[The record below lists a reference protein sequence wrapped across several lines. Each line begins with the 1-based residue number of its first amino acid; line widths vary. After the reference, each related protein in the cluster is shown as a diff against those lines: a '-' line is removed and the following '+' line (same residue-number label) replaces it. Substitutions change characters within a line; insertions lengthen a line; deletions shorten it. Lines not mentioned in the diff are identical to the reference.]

1 MGSIKLKT
9 PDNLP
14 RKTYSIYL
22 ILGGNWM
29 LSPDIEKGEDGL
41 INFLN
46 QTPLIKQTDQIFTDS
61 QPVTKKWC
69 EWSPRSWGI
78 ILQIRAGGRSFDAVK
93 YPPALRKAWKNMK
106 DTTTLDSW
114 RGNETSHL
122 NHFSICAGN
131 MKVALVL
138 RWYFESYFYIFQ
150 PIRSCMSWFFYTS
163 IYLFNGLK
171 QNSSNNWME
180 QSPKSTDITNAK
192 RNRDLYIPFS
202 QPYQRS
208 QHFMARLA
216 AVVFLT
222 LDVAPCHRLL
232 RSTAAQSPRQW
243 LASSVRMPA
252 ASTIGMHQSSWEVVH
267 ACSQSHT
274 FVCIHQLQ
282 LIKGKDPKIS
292 QTPRSSS

>member
-1 MGSIKLKT
+1 MMWVIASL
-9 PDNLP
+9 
-14 RKTYSIYL
+14 
-22 ILGGNWM
+22 
-29 LSPDIEKGEDGL
+29 
-41 INFLN
+41 
-46 QTPLIKQTDQIFTDS
+46 
-61 QPVTKKWC
+61 
-69 EWSPRSWGI
+69 
-78 ILQIRAGGRSFDAVK
+78 
-93 YPPALRKAWKNMK
+93 LRNHLAN
-106 DTTTLDSW
+106 TITLDSW

-171 QNSSNNWME
+171 LNSSNNWTE

-192 RNRDLYIPFS
+192 RNRDLYIPFL

-208 QHFMARLA
+208 QHFMGKLA
-216 AVVFLT
+216 IVVFLT
-222 LDVAPCHRLL
+222 LDVAPCHSLL

-252 ASTIGMHQSSWEVVH
+252 ASSVGNAPVE
-267 ACSQSHT
+267 
-274 FVCIHQLQ
+274 L
-282 LIKGKDPKIS
+282 
-292 QTPRSSS
+292 RSSSCLFTVSHIRLSRLDTRQAGFSGSINYN